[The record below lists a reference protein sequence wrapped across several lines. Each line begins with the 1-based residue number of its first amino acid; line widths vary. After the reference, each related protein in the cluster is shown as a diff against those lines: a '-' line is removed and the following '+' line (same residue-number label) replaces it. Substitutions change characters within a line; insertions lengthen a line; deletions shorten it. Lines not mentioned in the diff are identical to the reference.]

1 MRRNL
6 PPFTALKAFDAA
18 AKHDNFKMAAE
29 DAFITPS
36 AISHQIRIL
45 EDYLGFQL
53 FIRDKGFIRLTDRG
67 LDYYNQINS
76 LLDTLEEATQ
86 DLRIHLNKSKIVI
99 NLFHSF
105 LSSWLYEKLP
115 DFQRKN
121 PDIELSFI
129 SSDNPPEYDKYEFD
143 VAIYFGQKP
152 LSGVKSIHLFDDYM
166 TMVTSPEIAK
176 KLPSED
182 NIFDLEKLPFL
193 HCTCETNEWEI
204 WFNSFGQHCPKE
216 DYQLSTNDRSM
227 VLNGAAHNMGI
238 AIGRQPFM
246 DKYLKNGTLIIP
258 YKKYIDTGYKYYI
271 TYHKSL
277 AKNENI
283 IVFEKWLLTECQKLY
298 AVD

>member
-36 AISHQIRIL
+36 AISHQIKIL

-67 LDYYNQINS
+67 LDYYNQIKS
-76 LLDTLEEATQ
+76 LFDTLEQATQ

-193 HCTCETNEWEI
+193 HCTCETNEWEV
-204 WFNSFGQHCPKE
+204 WFNLFGQHCPKE

>member
-1 MRRNL
+1 M
-6 PPFTALKAFDAA
+6 
-18 AKHDNFKMAAE
+18 
-29 DAFITPS
+29 
-36 AISHQIRIL
+36 
-45 EDYLGFQL
+45 
-53 FIRDKGFIRLTDRG
+53 
-67 LDYYNQINS
+67 
-76 LLDTLEEATQ
+76 
-86 DLRIHLNKSKIVI
+86 
-99 NLFHSF
+99 
-105 LSSWLYEKLP
+105 
-115 DFQRKN
+115 
-121 PDIELSFI
+121 
-129 SSDNPPEYDKYEFD
+129 
-143 VAIYFGQKP
+143 AIYFGQKP

>member
-67 LDYYNQINS
+67 LDYYNQIKS
-76 LLDTLEEATQ
+76 LFDTLEQATQ

-193 HCTCETNEWEI
+193 HCTCETNEWDI